1 MADTR
6 KQEFLKTILPG
17 RILAESKREDEELV
31 QVELT
36 TPEHL
41 DGFMSTIH
49 RLVMVTRNK
58 SSG

>member
-6 KQEFLKTILPG
+6 KLEFLKTILPG
-17 RILAESKREDEELV
+17 RILAESKREDEELA